1 MIFDKTGTLTKG
13 EPVLVDA
20 SDADALR
27 LAAAVE
33 GDSEH
38 PLARAIVDGA
48 KDRGLSIPAA
58 TAFEPLG
65 EAPAQVGARRLPW
78 ADLACSPTPRSRRP
92 QWRPIGTARVGPSS
106 T

>member
-1 MIFDKTGTLTKG
+1 MIAISTSLGAQNGLLIKDRLALERARTVNTVIFDKTGTLTKG

-48 KDRGLSIPAA
+48 KDRGS
-58 TAFEPLG
+58 
-65 EAPAQVGARRLPW
+65 
-78 ADLACSPTPRSRRP
+78 AC
-92 QWRPIGTARVGPSS
+92 
-106 T
+106 